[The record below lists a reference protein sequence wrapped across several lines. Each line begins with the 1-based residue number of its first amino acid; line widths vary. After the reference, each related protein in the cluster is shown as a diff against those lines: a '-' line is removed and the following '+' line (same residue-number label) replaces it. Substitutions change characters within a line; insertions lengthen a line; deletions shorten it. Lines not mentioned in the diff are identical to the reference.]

1 MLIIIELM
9 LYLYV
14 FSYYDCSPW
23 IVALTI
29 ATMETMFN
37 LFFRTTSLM
46 DLLQEQSYPVKYFIS
61 IVGLHLIAGWIIF
74 GVLSLYR
81 LE

>member
-9 LYLYV
+9 LYLYI

-23 IVALTI
+23 IVAPTI

-46 DLLQEQSYPVKYFIS
+46 YLLQEQSYPVKYYICT
-61 IVGLHLIAGWIIF
+61 VGLHLIVGWLVFSI
-74 GVLSLYR
+74 LSLF
-81 LE
+81 